1 MYSRGVCFFPFLCD
15 GTAGVALTLLLV
27 DGGASTASAL
37 ELEASADVDSASTSA
52 VPGLEEARSFTTAN
66 VGWNVSCVLSWSEAT
81 VAVTSVPEE
90 LHDATELVGCLLPG
104 GGAEDAFGFL
114 SGALVPGRD
123 NFCGEFDA
131 VDMLVGL
138 WNRRGTRPRP
148 RTPCS
153 NIIRTLGHRR
163 AAAAPESK
171 RQRARPTE
179 PHSE

>member
-66 VGWNVSCVLSWSEAT
+66 VGWNVPCVLSWSEGT

-114 SGALVPGRD
+114 SRALVPGRD

-153 NIIRTLGHRR
+153 NKDARTQKSSSSTEQEAR
-163 AAAAPESK
+163 ATDDTP
-171 RQRARPTE
+171 RVR
-179 PHSE
+179 

>member
-37 ELEASADVDSASTSA
+37 ELEASADVDIASTSA

-66 VGWNVSCVLSWSEAT
+66 VGWTVPCVLSEGT

-123 NFCGEFDA
+123 NFCDEFDA

-153 NIIRTLGHRR
+153 NKDARTQKSSSST
-163 AAAAPESK
+163 ESK
-171 RQRARPTE
+171 RRARPTE